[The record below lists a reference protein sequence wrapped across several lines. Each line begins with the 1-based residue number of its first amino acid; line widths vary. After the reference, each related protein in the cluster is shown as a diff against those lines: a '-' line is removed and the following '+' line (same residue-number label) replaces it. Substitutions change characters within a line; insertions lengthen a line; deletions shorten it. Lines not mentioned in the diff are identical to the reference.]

1 MRCKEC
7 AWIPK
12 CENCDVS
19 LTYHKYI
26 NLLSCHYCGYTMPL
40 PNICPAC
47 GQPTIEVVG
56 YGTER
61 IEDDIEKYF
70 PEAKIARMDLDTT
83 RSKTGYEKIID
94 SFSNRRTQIL
104 VGTQMVTKGLDFE
117 GVSVVGIINA
127 DTMINLPDFRSH
139 ERAFNMMEQVAGR
152 AGRRQKQG
160 IVCIQTSAPENPVIK
175 FVVDHDYKGF
185 YRSELEERRRFNYP
199 PFTRIINIYIKHRDD
214 NSLTEMSVRFS
225 NMLRQVFGKRVL
237 GPEPPTVARV
247 QQLYIRQIVLKME
260 TTASMSK
267 VKQILRTIYE
277 QSLSDPRMKSAIVYY
292 DVDPS

>member
-1 MRCKEC
+1 MVRCKEC

-83 RSKTGYEKIID
+83 RSKTGYEK
-94 SFSNRRTQIL
+94 SSTA
-104 VGTQMVTKGLDFE
+104 
-117 GVSVVGIINA
+117 S
-127 DTMINLPDFRSH
+127 
-139 ERAFNMMEQVAGR
+139 
-152 AGRRQKQG
+152 
-160 IVCIQTSAPENPVIK
+160 QTAAPRFLSAP
-175 FVVDHDYKGF
+175 
-185 YRSELEERRRFNYP
+185 RW
-199 PFTRIINIYIKHRDD
+199 
-214 NSLTEMSVRFS
+214 
-225 NMLRQVFGKRVL
+225 
-237 GPEPPTVARV
+237 
-247 QQLYIRQIVLKME
+247 
-260 TTASMSK
+260 
-267 VKQILRTIYE
+267 
-277 QSLSDPRMKSAIVYY
+277 
-292 DVDPS
+292 